1 MLACHFD
8 GRRVRVDTGYPEPA
22 VPPGEVA
29 VAVRLAGVC
38 RTDLEI
44 IKGYMQFRGVLG
56 HEFVGTALGGALEG
70 RRVVGG
76 INCVCGACDLCRRG
90 LPTHCRRRTVLGIDR
105 RDGAFAQRLVLPEA
119 NLVPVPDGV
128 PDRDAV
134 FAEPLAAAIQ
144 IGRQVDLAPGQRIV
158 LLGDGRLG
166 QLVAR
171 VFRAWGLAP
180 TVVGKSPAKLDL
192 VRRLGLEAM
201 TVDQVDDTR
210 RETDV
215 PRPDVPGDAA
225 RGGCGDPPRG
235 KVPLDVP
242 RPDVPGDAARGGCG
256 DPPRGKVPL
265 DVPRPALPGRA
276 LRQTADVVVEAT
288 GTADGLAMALA
299 FVRPRGTIVLKS
311 TVADTAG
318 LDLAPLVVNE
328 VTVVGSRCG
337 PMDEAVAMLAAGG
350 LDLEPLVTAEY
361 PLAEAETALAAAAE
375 ADAIK
380 VLIRP

>member
-8 GRRVRVDTGYPEPA
+8 GRQVRVDPDYPEPA
-22 VPPGEVA
+22 VPAGEVA

-44 IKGYMQFRGVLG
+44 VKGYMGFRGVLG
-56 HEFVGTALGGALEG
+56 HEFVGTALGGPLEG

-76 INCVCGACDLCRRG
+76 INCVCGECDLCRRG
-90 LPTHCRRRTVLGIDR
+90 LPTHCRRRTTLGIDR
-105 RDGAFAQRLVLPEA
+105 RDGAFAERLVLPEA
-119 NLVPVPDGV
+119 NLVPVPDAV

-144 IGRQVDLAPGQRIV
+144 IGRQVTLVPDRRIV

-171 VFRAWGLAP
+171 VLRAWDLAP

-192 VRRLGLEAM
+192 VRRLGLEA
-201 TVDQVDDTR
+201 VHAG
-210 RETDV
+210 EAE
-215 PRPDVPGDAA
+215 PDAS
-225 RGGCGDPPRG
+225 
-235 KVPLDVP
+235 
-242 RPDVPGDAARGGCG
+242 
-256 DPPRGKVPL
+256 
-265 DVPRPALPGRA
+265 
-276 LRQTADVVVEAT
+276 ADVVIEAT

-299 FVRPRGTIVLKS
+299 CVRPRGTIVAKS

-350 LDLEPLVTAEY
+350 LDLVPLVTAEY
-361 PLAEAETALAAAAE
+361 PLAEAPAALAAAAE

-380 VLIRP
+380 VLLRT